1 MKFSKTGIAL
11 AAALGTVS
19 ALGLASEAN
28 AGAVAYATLDV
39 SNFRL
44 SSGGTTLDVADFVP
58 GTLGI
63 LNTVGASGSLNGI
76 TQALTNPP
84 TGGPSDVVLQC
95 VGACGMGQNNF
106 ALQPVLSS
114 GHFGR
119 GDANLTGALITGVPD
134 GGNAARAQGVAEVQ
148 VNGVS
153 FGSGT
158 STISTSA
165 GFTFTLAGG
174 PGSTRTIRADFD
186 AASTIRAITD
196 ATGLSADAT
205 ITWTASITRVDNN
218 EVVFSW
224 SPDGQVG
231 GISGGTEIADAYDL
245 TDTVNAF
252 GLNQDI
258 EESNSGA
265 FAAEV
270 TLENGVQYRLS
281 IQQTQVANAVSV
293 VPEPGTLALVASSL
307 LGLGFAAR
315 RRKA

>member
-28 AGAVAYATLDV
+28 AGAVAYATLDIT
-39 SNFRL
+39 NFRL
-44 SSGGTTLDVADFVP
+44 SSGGQVLDAGAFSQ
-58 GTLGI
+58 LGI
-63 LNTVGASGSLNGI
+63 LNTVGASGSLNGV
-76 TQALTNPP
+76 TQAFTNPP
-84 TGGPSDVVLQC
+84 SPGPSDVALQC

-114 GHFGR
+114 GNFGR
-119 GDANLTGALITGVPD
+119 GDANLTGALITGVAD
-134 GGNAARAQGVAEVQ
+134 GANAAHAQGVAEVQ

-165 GFTFTLAGG
+165 GFTFTLGG
-174 PGSTRTIRADFD
+174 TGSTTIRADFD
-186 AASTIRAITD
+186 AASTIRAIAD
-196 ATGLSADAT
+196 ATGLSADAQ
-205 ITWTASITRVDNN
+205 ISWTATITRVSDNST
-218 EVVFSW
+218 VFSW

-231 GISGGTEIADAYDL
+231 GITGGTEISDAYDL

-258 EESNSGA
+258 AETNSGH

-270 TLENGVQYRLS
+270 TLLNGVAYRLS
-281 IQQTQVANAVSV
+281 IQQTQIANAVSV